1 MHMEKLLEKI
11 ARLEFINDQ
20 VVAELQNTDKL
31 LRSIGFAEGL
41 KGVKSAAKEILEQ
54 EKEKSR
60 AKKHKNEEDL
70 AE

>member
-31 LRSIGFAEGL
+31 LRAIGFADGL
-41 KGVKSAAKEILEQ
+41 KGVKSAAREILDQ
-54 EKEKSR
+54 EKTR
-60 AKKHKNEEDL
+60 VKKHKSEEDL
-70 AE
+70 TE

>member
-31 LRSIGFAEGL
+31 LRSIGFSEGL
-41 KGVKSAAKEILEQ
+41 KGVKSAAREILEQ

-60 AKKHKNEEDL
+60 ARKHKDEEDL